1 MDYKV
6 HNCASI
12 GESFLFGGFEGEKES
27 VKEAGNEGANNGDLE
42 FISGSGKVVRLRKR
56 VYSPTEKYRGSLWHE
71 DENYGIN
78 INALLDNIESDS
90 GSSGHHQD
98 TKIAKPYNNELWV
111 EKWRPRKFIDLV
123 GNEKT
128 NRRVLRWL
136 RQWSPAVFQESLP
149 QPLYENEYD
158 PLQRPAKKVLLLHG
172 PPGVGKTSVAHVIA
186 KQAGYSVTE
195 LNASDERGGWQV
207 RDKILNTLFNHT
219 FNQSPVCL
227 VADEIDGTLESGFI
241 KVLIDVV
248 NADTR
253 ATRKIGVPKKDKKN
267 KDKLL
272 LRPIIAVCN
281 NLYAPALEKL
291 KPLCEIVP
299 FKRPSDFS
307 LNERLDTICK
317 VEGVKVNSKSLK
329 DLIDLSQGD
338 VRSCVNNLQFWA
350 TGASPQSSS
359 SSMDTDPMGKDFSSS
374 WYGLVNSIFQKDP
387 HRDPRDQ
394 LSSLS
399 QKIEMNGNYDRIV
412 QGCHSIF
419 PRVKYSDNGVAKP
432 SQIADWTYFHD
443 LMDKSLYQHNG
454 ELMRYCACVP
464 LQFALMFG
472 DIANK
477 EDIMIKNSQYE
488 FNELR
493 KFITDITN
501 WIAYQT
507 LKRSPAVQIFT
518 SRQSL
523 IFETLPYLD
532 EMISADVSKCKNL
545 HVKQVIYDG
554 LAELL
559 NFYQLNMVTRNH
571 DSLEGKKIL
580 TIDPPLDQIV
590 LLDKKRKQEVVS
602 KRPGSLNFLLAKFE
616 ENKARKRHAD
626 QAIGKREKEGE
637 ARVKRSK
644 TAMASGNTIDFFKT
658 QYGISE
664 PSKLDTEAST
674 PRHQED
680 EIRIWVRYKEGFSDA
695 VRKNVS
701 WSSLWS

>member
-1 MDYKV
+1 MDSTV
-6 HNCASI
+6 PNCTSI
-12 GESFLFGGFEGEKES
+12 GESFLFGGSGGEKES
-27 VKEAGNEGANNGDLE
+27 VKEVGKNDSNNGDRE
-42 FISGSGKVVRLRKR
+42 FVSGSGKVVRLRKR
-56 VYSPTEKYRGSLWHE
+56 VNSSVENYGGSLWRE
-71 DENYGIN
+71 DETYGIN
-78 INALLDNIESDS
+78 INALLDKIESES
-90 GSSGHHQD
+90 ASNGHHQD
-98 TKIAKPYNNELWV
+98 EEASNLHDNELWV
-111 EKWRPRKFIDLV
+111 EKWRPRRFIDLV

-149 QPLYENEYD
+149 QPLYENEFD
-158 PLQRPAKKVLLLHG
+158 PLQRPAKRILLLHG
-172 PPGVGKTSVAHVIA
+172 PPGIGKTSVAHVIA
-186 KQAGYSVTE
+186 KQAGYTVAE
-195 LNASDERGGWQV
+195 INASDERGGWQV

-248 NADTR
+248 NSDAR
-253 ATRKIGVPKKDKKN
+253 ATRKMGVPKKGKKN
-267 KDKLL
+267 RDKLL

-307 LNERLDTICK
+307 LNERLDTICR
-317 VEGVKVNSKSLK
+317 VEGVKIHSKSLK

-338 VRSCVNNLQFWA
+338 VRNCVNNLQFWA
-350 TGASPQSSS
+350 TGTSSQASS

-374 WYGLVNSIFQKDP
+374 WYGLVNSIFQRDP
-387 HRDPRDQ
+387 HRESRDQ

-399 QKIEMNGNYDRIV
+399 QQIELNGNYDRIV

-419 PRVKYSDNGVAKP
+419 PRVKYSDNGVIKP
-432 SQIADWTYFHD
+432 SRIADWLYFHD
-443 LMDKSLYQHNG
+443 LMNKSLYQHNG
-454 ELMRYCACVP
+454 ELMRYCAAVP
-464 LQFALMFG
+464 LQFAHMFG

-477 EDIMIKNSQYE
+477 EDIQVKNSQYE

-493 KFITDITN
+493 KFTMDITN
-501 WIAYQT
+501 CIAHQT
-507 LKRSPAVQIFT
+507 LKRSPAVQTFT

-532 EMISADVSKCKNL
+532 SMISADVSKCKNL
-545 HVKQVIYDG
+545 KVKQAIYDN

-559 NFYQLNMVTRNH
+559 NFYQLNVVARNH

-580 TIDPPLDQIV
+580 SIDPPLDQIV
-590 LLDKKRKQEVVS
+590 LLDNKRKQEVLS

-616 ENKARKRHAD
+616 ENKARKRHVD
-626 QAIGKREKEGE
+626 QTMEKREREDE
-637 ARVKRSK
+637 VRVKRSK
-644 TAMASGNTIDFFKT
+644 TAMASGNTVDFFKT
-658 QYGISE
+658 QYGINE
-664 PSKLDTEAST
+664 PNKLDTEVPISK
-674 PRHQED
+674 HQED
-680 EIRIWVRYKEGFSDA
+680 EIRTWVRYKEGFSDA
-695 VRKNVS
+695 VRKNVA